1 MAFSATFHWVF
12 MTDITKKQGDG
23 NVPIR
28 NFHKVEPYLYRGGQP
43 VKEGFLALKD
53 LGVKTVLCL
62 RWGKKVIAAE
72 KASVE
77 SLGMTFI
84 SMPLNYWNLPKPETI
99 DYFLELIDNTE
110 HHPLYVHCLHGS
122 DRTGILIAIFRMFRQ
137 GWSFSQAYDEMR
149 KCGFHRF
156 RLQNFKWWLRK
167 FSRAAGY
174 E

>member
-1 MAFSATFHWVF
+1 
-12 MTDITKKQGDG
+12 MTEHAEKPSPDRT
-23 NVPIR
+23 PIR
-28 NFHKVEPYLYRGGQP
+28 NFHQVEPYLFRGGQP
-43 VKEGFLALKD
+43 GKEGFFALQE
-53 LGVKTVLCL
+53 LGIKTVVCL
-62 RWGKKVIAAE
+62 RWGKKVIQAE

-84 SMPLNYWNLPKPETI
+84 SIPLNYWNLPKPETVEH
-99 DYFLELIDNTE
+99 FLGLIDDSVN
-110 HHPLYVHCLHGS
+110 HPIYVHCLHGS
-122 DRTGILIAIFRMFRQ
+122 DRTGILLAIFRMFRQ
-137 GWSFSQAYDEMR
+137 GWSFSQSYDEMR